1 METNKI
7 RLGEIATY
15 VNGYAFKPKDRGN
28 VGLPIVR
35 IQDLTGNAR
44 DVGFYN
50 GEYPKKIEINNG
62 DILISWS
69 ASLGVYV
76 WNKGKAL
83 LNQHIFRVVF
93 DKGEIDKSFLYM
105 R

>member
-44 DVGFYN
+44 DVGFYLS
-50 GEYPKKIEINNG
+50 
-62 DILISWS
+62 LI
-69 ASLGVYV
+69 
-76 WNKGKAL
+76 
-83 LNQHIFRVVF
+83 HISEPTRP
-93 DKGEIDKSFLYM
+93 Y
-105 R
+105 

>member
-50 GEYPKKIEINNG
+50 GE
-62 DILISWS
+62 
-69 ASLGVYV
+69 
-76 WNKGKAL
+76 
-83 LNQHIFRVVF
+83 LNCKTKFQSI
-93 DKGEIDKSFLYM
+93 
-105 R
+105 